1 MTIAPRDWREKRKKT
16 SPWSLKTLE
25 NSEGVKK
32 LEMNRDVQGRK
43 NKFKGPEERRSF
55 SSSKNSKKAIG
66 ARKMWA
72 RMRTAKNEG
81 AKVNRDQYM

>member
-1 MTIAPRDWREKRKKT
+1 
-16 SPWSLKTLE
+16 
-25 NSEGVKK
+25 
-32 LEMNRDVQGRK
+32 MNRDVQGRK

-66 ARKMWA
+66 ARKMGA
-72 RMRTAKNEG
+72 RMRTAENEG